1 LRSRGTVGSTNGLG
15 VLSSTNTGMLIA
27 TLEPRRRRMLAV
39 RVLWRRR
46 KGEREGRRSGRG
58 ERRSAAGPSR
68 HGRRGLDEGKSTHGK
83 RTCWLMISS
92 GRNKLLATPPPGLK
106 YGSVKTPSAPSRGN
120 TVSVR
125 GTSCGFMRDLA
136 SCRRKRM
143 LPSTKRRSERVAPY
157 GAPGVDS
164 SM

>member
-1 LRSRGTVGSTNGLG
+1 
-15 VLSSTNTGMLIA
+15 
-27 TLEPRRRRMLAV
+27 
-39 RVLWRRR
+39 
-46 KGEREGRRSGRG
+46 
-58 ERRSAAGPSR
+58 
-68 HGRRGLDEGKSTHGK
+68 
-83 RTCWLMISS
+83 MISS

-164 SM
+164 SMYRPYSGWKTGMQALRAGERIVSFSSRARDWEGEKWGTHSAPPALEQSAPPSASLAAALPLSRRS